1 VLVPSVGTVNGFGGT
16 VLVPSVGCISGGL
29 GDIACTVGWYGK
41 WGFGRQCLYRRL
53 VW

>member
-16 VLVPSVGCISGGL
+16 VLVPSVGWVRGGL
-29 GDIACTVGWYGK
+29 GDSAFTVGWYGK
-41 WGFGRQCLYRRL
+41 WGLGGQCLYLRL